1 MPRSHHQVTVSELAA
16 AIRHVLRDTVDDVAA
31 RATAETVMDFFGYDE
46 LVPDSM
52 LQPDDRD
59 IFNQLENAGILNME
73 YSDTQLHTGK
83 EWKLYYWHMVP
94 ERVLELK
101 AAAEEA
107 AATAAEAVSN
117 PPEPEDNSEAEAY
130 AEVPEE
136 AWEH

>member
-1 MPRSHHQVTVSELAA
+1 MPRSHHQVTVSELAV
-16 AIRHVLRDTVDDVAA
+16 AIRHVLNDTVDDAAA

-73 YSDTQLHTGK
+73 YSDTHLHTGK
-83 EWKLYYWHMVP
+83 EWKLYYWHMIP

-107 AATAAEAVSN
+107 AAHPVEVEAT
-117 PPEPEDNSEAEAY
+117 EPDDNGEAEAY